1 MSTLRTHRRRAVLGS
16 FIGTTIEWYDFYLY
30 GLAAALVFNVQ
41 FFPGQTAFGA
51 TLASFA
57 TLAVG
62 VVLRPLG
69 GIVAGHFG
77 DRVGRKALL
86 VISLLL
92 MGGASMLIGVL
103 PTFAQAGWWAVAG
116 LVLLRCLQ
124 GLSAG
129 MEWGGAAL
137 MSVEHAPADRRGLFG
152 SFTQVGSSAGMLLA
166 TGAFSLVK
174 LATTDEQFAAFG
186 WRLPFLASGLL
197 VVVGLAI
204 RLGVE
209 DSAEFKV
216 LQERAAKRA
225 AQVGKQAPVFEVV
238 KKGWKRI
245 LLGCLM
251 MGGTNA
257 MFYVGIVGSLS
268 YASSDLGM
276 SRDSLLAIMLVISLF
291 NIPVILF
298 SGALSDRVGRKPVVL
313 WSGIGLAL
321 SIFPYF
327 ALMNT
332 KSLALFAVGSFITSF
347 FQSSIY
353 GPLAAY
359 LGEIFH
365 PKMRYSGMSLAYQ
378 LSAIALAG
386 PTPMI
391 MATVIEKTGSTNGI
405 AAYMVLLGVLTAVGA
420 FLLPETNPKEV
431 RDDPNALPGIVDL
444 DDDVAEP
451 AR

>member
-186 WRLPFLASGLL
+186 WRLPL
-197 VVVGLAI
+197 
-204 RLGVE
+204 
-209 DSAEFKV
+209 
-216 LQERAAKRA
+216 
-225 AQVGKQAPVFEVV
+225 
-238 KKGWKRI
+238 
-245 LLGCLM
+245 
-251 MGGTNA
+251 
-257 MFYVGIVGSLS
+257 SL
-268 YASSDLGM
+268 
-276 SRDSLLAIMLVISLF
+276 IHI
-291 NIPVILF
+291 
-298 SGALSDRVGRKPVVL
+298 
-313 WSGIGLAL
+313 
-321 SIFPYF
+321 
-327 ALMNT
+327 
-332 KSLALFAVGSFITSF
+332 
-347 FQSSIY
+347 
-353 GPLAAY
+353 
-359 LGEIFH
+359 
-365 PKMRYSGMSLAYQ
+365 
-378 LSAIALAG
+378 
-386 PTPMI
+386 
-391 MATVIEKTGSTNGI
+391 
-405 AAYMVLLGVLTAVGA
+405 
-420 FLLPETNPKEV
+420 
-431 RDDPNALPGIVDL
+431 
-444 DDDVAEP
+444 
-451 AR
+451 